1 MKNAYTL
8 SSVLLLC
15 ACLSACGGGGGGGGS
30 GSSTASDNSGNTAN
44 PPGVSTPSPRLPTLA
59 AANANSEASA
69 FGTTALQQDIL
80 RLVGG
85 ADGEPFA
92 VNSDDTALTA
102 INRAA
107 GQ

>member
-15 ACLSACGGGGGGGGS
+15 ACLSACGGG

-92 VNSDDTALTA
+92 VNSDDTALAA